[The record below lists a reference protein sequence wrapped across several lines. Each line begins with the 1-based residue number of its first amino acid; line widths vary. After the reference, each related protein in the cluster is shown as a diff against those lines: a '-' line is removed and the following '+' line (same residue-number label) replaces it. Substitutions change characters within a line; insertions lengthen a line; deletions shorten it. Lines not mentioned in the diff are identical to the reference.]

1 MTLPLKTIIRRS
13 SLACLL
19 MLAACVSGL
28 AQTPATEP
36 FGEEIAAF
44 EKSDRERM
52 PPSGAVLFIGS
63 STIRGWRSLAADF
76 PQYEVINRG
85 FGGSFIE
92 HSTRY
97 ADRIIIGYKP
107 ALIVFY
113 AGGNDLAFGNMTPE
127 KVAADYRLLVEKVHR
142 SLPRTRFA
150 YISIMPNPAR
160 QNIDDK
166 RRRANEL
173 IEAYS
178 KQDRRLSYIDADR
191 PVLTPSGG
199 LRPELYIEDGLHL
212 NAAGYAVLH
221 KTVAEHLRTRL
232 KLKPRNTREAK
243 RAARQSV
250 SRVERHKPV
259 ARGARQ

>member
-1 MTLPLKTIIRRS
+1 
-13 SLACLL
+13 
-19 MLAACVSGL
+19 MLAACVSGFT
-28 AQTPATEP
+28 QTPAAEP
-36 FGEEIAAF
+36 FAEEITAF

-52 PPSGAVLFIGS
+52 PPPGAVLFIGS

-76 PQYEVINRG
+76 PQYKVINRG

-178 KQDRRLSYIDADR
+178 KQDRRLSYIDASL
-191 PVLTPSGG
+191 PVLTANGA
-199 LRPELYIEDGLHL
+199 LRPELYIKDGLHL
-212 NAAGYAVLH
+212 SEAGYDVLRE
-221 KTVAEHLRTRL
+221 TVAEHLRTRL
-232 KLKPRNTREAK
+232 KLKSENKRAMK
-243 RAARQSV
+243 RAAGQSV
-250 SRVERHKPV
+250 TRAVRP
-259 ARGARQ
+259 